1 MEASKAF
8 AASGEKNTRHCWR
21 IKQFELVKVEPQ
33 DFGQFYAG
41 DSYIFLASKDKI
53 HHCFFW
59 IGVESTTDEYA
70 SAAILTTN
78 LSDHL
83 SNSTGRP
90 TVHHREEQAHESRL
104 FLSEFPQGI

>member
-1 MEASKAF
+1 MDVPE
-8 AASGEKNTRHCWR
+8 GERGLF
-21 IKQFELVKVEPQ
+21 FEEECYICDVLLEKVRQ
-33 DFGQFYAG
+33 H
-41 DSYIFLASKDKI
+41 SYIFLASKDKI